1 MQKKFKELYYLE
13 SINDNIEFN
22 LSMENNFVFHGRNWW
37 FYFTT
42 KVHKDCKKIENV
54 ELKQWDY
61 NKKDPI
67 WIDYDEEL
75 DLNLIYSKNA

>member
-1 MQKKFKELYYLE
+1 MQKKFKKLYYLE
-13 SINDNIEFN
+13 SINDDIEFN
-22 LSMENNFVFHGRNWW
+22 LSMENNFVFCGRNGW